1 MIVRT
6 IQESVE
12 SVFFKG
18 KAIIILGPG
27 QTGKTTLVQTILA
40 QKEHIFLNADDSV
53 VRQQLQQPD
62 TFKIQQI
69 IGRHRIVF
77 IDEVQR
83 LQQPGIT
90 MKLITDQFKQ
100 VQLIVS
106 GSSALE
112 IRDKTNEPLTGRKWE
127 YHLYPISWEE
137 LERSLGFVE
146 AAKQLPHRLIYGMYP
161 DVINNPGNEHQVLKQ
176 LTASY
181 LYKDILALSGI
192 RKPEL
197 LERLLQALALQT
209 GSEVSYNE
217 LAQLLQV
224 DKATVMA
231 YMDIL
236 EKAFIIFRLRS
247 LSRNHRNE
255 IKNNRKIYFWDNGI
269 RNMLIAN
276 LNPVDLRQDKG
287 ALWENFLVAER
298 MKLLQYHQVIAN
310 SYFWRTTQQQE
321 IDYAEEING
330 AIQGYEFKWK
340 DDGRRK
346 TPAGFLANYGTT
358 VQVISK
364 ENFRNFVMWE
374 T

>member
-6 IQESVE
+6 IQQSIEE
-12 SVFFKG
+12 VFFKG
-18 KAIIILGPG
+18 KAIIILGPR

-40 QKEHIFLNADDSV
+40 KKEHLFLNADDSV
-53 VRQQLQQPD
+53 VQRQLQEPD
-62 TFKIQQI
+62 TFRLKQI
-69 IGRHRIVF
+69 IGNNTIVF

-100 VQLIVS
+100 VQLIAS

-112 IRDKTNEPLTGRKWE
+112 IRHQTNEPLTGRKWE

-137 LERSLGFVE
+137 LEKTVGFME
-146 AAKQLPHRLIYGMYP
+146 AEKQLHHRLIYGMYP
-161 DVINNPGNEHQVLKQ
+161 DVINNPGKEHQVLQQ

-181 LYKDILALSGI
+181 LYKDILALTGI

-224 DKATVMA
+224 DKATIMA
-231 YMDIL
+231 YIDIL

-276 LNPVDLRQDKG
+276 LNPLDLRQDKG
-287 ALWENFLVAER
+287 ALWENFLVTER

-321 IDYAEEING
+321 IDYVEEKNG
-330 AIQGYEFKWK
+330 TIAGYEFKWK
-340 DDGRRK
+340 DDGRKK
-346 TPAGFLANYGTT
+346 TPAGFLSNYGTAL
-358 VQVISK
+358 QVISR
-364 ENFRNFVMWE
+364 ENFRDFVFRQP
-374 T
+374 